1 MFRVS
6 VFSFVHVFSINVII
20 IMYIHFDFHYIFRC
34 FITIFILIE
43 NQYSPF
49 CYSFKCDEL
58 RLRLNMFISSFRIW
72 QKYELTSFDL
82 YV

>member
-6 VFSFVHVFSINVII
+6 VFSFVHVFSINVVI
-20 IMYIHFDFHYIFRC
+20 IMYIHFDFHYIFRR

-49 CYSFKCDEL
+49 RYSFKCDEL
-58 RLRLNMFISSFRIW
+58 RLRLNMFIS
-72 QKYELTSFDL
+72 
-82 YV
+82 VV

>member
-6 VFSFVHVFSINVII
+6 VFSFVHVFSINVVII
-20 IMYIHFDFHYIFRC
+20 IYIHFDFHYIFRR

-49 CYSFKCDEL
+49 RYSFKCDKIKIKYVYFS
-58 RLRLNMFISSFRIW
+58 RLEYGRNMN
-72 QKYELTSFDL
+72 
-82 YV
+82 